1 MNEWEKAY
9 QLFEV
14 IPWDK
19 TEPPEALKSFDKI
32 KSGKMLDLGCGT
44 GNFSYYFSREGFQVV
59 GLDVSP
65 TAIKVARK
73 RYRESASLKFLV
85 GFGEK
90 MDFPDNGFD
99 VVLCW
104 AVLHHLE
111 GDEREIVLAE
121 IKRVLKRGGYLIAT
135 GFSEK
140 DQKYPG
146 VKKKVSDL
154 TGTIYY
160 KQSKEEFLEM
170 FSSFSLV
177 EYKHMEDYDNGESD
191 RIRGFNFGVFQVN
204 K

>member
-1 MNEWEKAY
+1 MSGWEKAY

-19 TEPPEALKSFDKI
+19 TEPPEVLRNFDKI
-32 KSGKMLDLGCGT
+32 KTGKMLDLGCWT
-44 GNFSYYFSREGFQVV
+44 GNFSYYFSHEGFQVV
-59 GLDVSP
+59 GLDVSD
-65 TAIKVARK
+65 TAINIARM
-73 RYRESASLKFLV
+73 RYTVSDNLKFLV
-85 GFGEK
+85 GNGEK
-90 MDFPDNGFD
+90 IDFPNNSFD

-111 GDEREIVLAE
+111 GDERDAVLAE
-121 IKRVLKRGGYLIAT
+121 IRRVLKNGGYLIAT

-170 FSSFSLV
+170 FSGFSLI
-177 EYKHMEDYDNGESD
+177 EYKHIEDFDNGEPD
-191 RIRGFNFGVFQVN
+191 RIRGFNFGLFQVN